1 MYDRL
6 LVPSDGSDP
15 ATAALDHALD
25 IAADLGATVHV
36 LNVANTNKP
45 SLTRIGGDIIDVLE
59 QEGEEI
65 MSHAREQA
73 EEHNVSIV
81 DDIIQG
87 DPRAVIVEY
96 AISHDINLVVMGAHG
111 RRELEEYVLGSVT
124 DHVVNRSETPVL
136 TIRSAD
142 EVTQSY
148 PYAAILVPTDGSDQ
162 AIAAVELGAK
172 IANRH
177 GATLHL
183 VSVVNELPAGPDIH
197 SPLVNEQLTENAR
210 SIVNEAATLAED
222 ANVTDIITAVK
233 DGSVP
238 NEIQSYAA
246 SNGIELIVMG
256 THGRTGLNQHLLGS
270 ITERVLRTAPA
281 PVLTT
286 KIQNE

>member
-1 MYDRL
+1 
-6 LVPSDGSDP
+6 
-15 ATAALDHALD
+15 
-25 IAADLGATVHV
+25 
-36 LNVANTNKP
+36 
-45 SLTRIGGDIIDVLE
+45 
-59 QEGEEI
+59 

-87 DPRAVIVEY
+87 DPREVIVEY
-96 AISHDINLVVMGAHG
+96 ATSHDINLVVMGAHG

-124 DHVVNRSETPVL
+124 DYVVNRSDIPVL
-136 TIRSAD
+136 TVRAAD

-148 PYAAILVPTDGSDQ
+148 PYNTILVPTDGSDQ

-183 VSVVNELPAGPDIH
+183 LSVVNELPAGPDIR
-197 SPLVNEQLTENAR
+197 SPLGNERLTENAR
-210 SIVNEAATLAED
+210 SIVNEAAALAEN
-222 ANVTDIITAVK
+222 ANVADIITEVK
-233 DGSVP
+233 DGSVA
-238 NEIQSYAA
+238 NEIRSYAT
-246 SNGIELIVMG
+246 SNSIDLIVMG
-256 THGRTGLNQHLLGS
+256 THGRTGLHQHLLGS